1 MNRLQAKNAD
11 AGAKLLVGVA
21 DPHSTRVNLMKV
33 RDIRFEMQDINR
45 VRGQIMI
52 DMTGKKGSELKQALI
67 GYHKIASI
75 SPVLT

>member
-33 RDIRFEMQDINR
+33 RDIISFFEIQDINR

-52 DMTGKKGSELKQALI
+52 DMTGK
-67 GYHKIASI
+67 
-75 SPVLT
+75 